1 MQLRA
6 LRSSTFD
13 LRSKPT
19 KPYMAIPDGVS
30 VGTVRRALC
39 NPYWAPAWDV
49 PGLSVSSSG

>member
-6 LRSSTFD
+6 LWSSTFD
-13 LRSKPT
+13 LRSKPHKT
-19 KPYMAIPDGVS
+19 MAIPDGVS

-49 PGLSVSSSG
+49 PGSSVSSSG